1 VVGQSVTHNQLMQ
14 AVFAASTHGL
24 LRDAVLF
31 DIYQP
36 DQSVANLA
44 ADEKSLA
51 IRLTL
56 GSEESTLTD
65 ERIQAVVDS
74 VLSSLTLALQ
84 ARLR

>member
-1 VVGQSVTHNQLMQ
+1 MDGLKSLAPFGTLVSYNIVQGPPTEDTFQVMRQL
-14 AVFAASTHGL
+14 L
-24 LRDAVLF
+24 
-31 DIYQP
+31 
-36 DQSVANLA
+36 
-44 ADEKSLA
+44 EKSLA

-65 ERIQAVVDS
+65 ERIQVVVDS